1 MFIMNNVLVT
11 PTNISFVFHNYCNYF
26 TAFLIKQQPLIPTL
40 TRGKHYLLE
49 EKLLQLFSKFLLA
62 F

>member
-26 TAFLIKQQPLIPTL
+26 TAFLIKQQPLNLYPP
-40 TRGKHYLLE
+40 LLE
-49 EKLLQLFSKFLLA
+49 ENTTY
-62 F
+62 